1 MNRTLLLVL
10 CDFLLLTLLALTR
23 LDQPQSIKPRAA
35 IDTKAAADAATPQE
49 RDVRLA
55 LENALADERKQRE
68 ASQSQLHFAG
78 KDAKNQAAILGQL
91 QSDKISAQSQLDQTQ
106 KSRQDLQ
113 GRFDVVVQESATTR
127 KESEALRQDLQSRD
141 KEIKDREAALK
152 AKEKDLA
159 AERLQNQQL
168 LAANNNLDRARVIAE
183 VERNRLT
190 DRVKDLNNEVSVVRR
205 EKDQVQAHANTLANN
220 LKANTESVGK
230 IGTDVRALT
239 DASTTVTKGIQ
250 QIATGTTQI
259 ANDIKANQ
267 TMSGNTLFNHFTAN
281 TIHVRVSAKR
291 NGLFAPDKEED
302 IPTIIIERDAG
313 AAGKRYQAL
322 FHVNQTPFRLSTP
335 GFGWN
340 QTGAKIT
347 KDKLSTTITNLF
359 FTQADPRIA
368 TIPLGASQVAAM
380 GVRPYTIAPDPTKF
394 SSAILVSA
402 RNQDYSEIEFKI
414 DPKVPTRYVRM
425 TTKVLGSLR
434 GYFNPS
440 TGDLVFSR
448 QGQLL
453 GIMANSEYCMLLRD
467 RTPAELKLIPTES
480 ILSPIDSMKMG
491 ANQSPELTAQFFS
504 RLNEQLA
511 ALPLPVR

>member
-10 CDFLLLTLLALTR
+10 CDFLLLTLLALTQ
-23 LDQPQSIKPRAA
+23 LDQTQAIKPRPSF
-35 IDTKAAADAATPQE
+35 DPKTTADAATPQE
-49 RDVRLA
+49 RDVRSA
-55 LENALADERKQRE
+55 LEGALADERKARE
-68 ASQSQLHFAG
+68 TAQSQVNFAS

-91 QSDKISAQSQLDQTQ
+91 QSDKQNTQAQLDQTQ

-113 GRFDVVVQESATTR
+113 GRFDVVIQEAATTR
-127 KESEALRQDLQSRD
+127 KEADNLRQNLDAKE
-141 KEIKDREAALK
+141 KEIKERDAALK
-152 AKEKDLA
+152 AKENDISSKEKALA

-168 LAANNNLDRARVIAE
+168 LTANNNLDRARVIAE

-190 DRVKDLNNEVSVVRR
+190 DRVKDLNNEVTVVRR
-205 EKDQVQAHANTLANN
+205 EKDQIQVHANNLANN
-220 LKANTESVGK
+220 LKANTESVGL
-230 IGTDVRALT
+230 IGSEVRALT
-239 DASTTVTKGIQ
+239 DSNTKMTKGIQ

-267 TMSGNTLFNHFTAN
+267 TLSGNTLFNHFTAN
-281 TIHVRVSAKR
+281 TIHVHVSAKR
-291 NGLFAPDKEED
+291 NGLFAPDKDEN
-302 IPTIIIERDAG
+302 IPTIVIERDAG

-335 GFGWN
+335 GYGWN
-340 QTGAKIT
+340 STGTRIT

-359 FTQADPRIA
+359 FTKADPRII

-380 GVRPYTIAPDPTKF
+380 GVRPYTISADPTKF

-402 RNQDYSEIEFKI
+402 RHQDYSEIEFKI
-414 DPKVPTRYVRM
+414 DSKAARYVRM

-453 GIMANSEYCMLLRD
+453 GIMANPEYCLLLTD
-467 RTPAELKLIPTES
+467 LAPVEA
-480 ILSPIDSMKMG
+480 MKMG
-491 ANQSPELTAQFFS
+491 PNQSPELTAQLFS
-504 RLNEQLA
+504 RLNEQLS
-511 ALPLPVR
+511 ALPAPVR